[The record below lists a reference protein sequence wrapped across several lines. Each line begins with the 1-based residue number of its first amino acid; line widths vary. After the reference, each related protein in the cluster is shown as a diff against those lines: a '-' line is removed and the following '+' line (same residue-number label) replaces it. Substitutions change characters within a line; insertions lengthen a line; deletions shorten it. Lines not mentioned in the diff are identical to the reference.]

1 MHVNI
6 LDAINECGPGHPAHV
21 ESASTRR
28 IVAIRTGNKPDTF
41 NLDFSDP
48 TVDLRQEK
56 NGSTLYDVPADRVQ
70 RTIAVFLGG
79 PRIMIDAA
87 PFFVDYINQAS
98 RECEVIKL
106 TPTRARVLYELPNS
120 GTTGTWR
127 SQTTVGRYSYIG
139 SY

>member
-1 MHVNI
+1 MHTKI
-6 LDAINECGPGHPAHV
+6 IDAIAECGPGHPAHV

-48 TVDLRQEK
+48 QVDLRQEK
-56 NGSTLYDVPADRVQ
+56 DGSTLYDVPADRVQ

-79 PRIMIDAA
+79 PRLEIDRNR
-87 PFFVDYINQAS
+87 FFEQYINQAN
-98 RECEVIKL
+98 RECELVKL
-106 TPTRARVLYELPNS
+106 TPTRARVSYDLPS
-120 GTTGTWR
+120 GPTGTWR
-127 SQTTVGRYSYIG
+127 SQTTIGRYSYIG

>member
-1 MHVNI
+1 MHTKI
-6 LDAINECGPGHPAHV
+6 IDAINECGPGHPAHV
-21 ESASTRR
+21 ELASTGR

-48 TVDLRQEK
+48 QVDLRQEK
-56 NGSTLYDVPADRVQ
+56 DGSTLYDVPADRVQ

-79 PRIMIDAA
+79 PRLEIDRNR
-87 PFFVDYINQAS
+87 FFEQYINQAY
-98 RECEVIKL
+98 RECELIKL
-106 TPTRARVLYELPNS
+106 TPTRARVTYELRS